1 MIGQPL
7 LEKSRASR
15 PVRSTAKNEMAWRR
29 VYTVVNDKKAAA
41 FLIGEWKLGQGNRE
55 RLNQGS

>member
-1 MIGQPL
+1 
-7 LEKSRASR
+7 
-15 PVRSTAKNEMAWRR
+15 MAWRR